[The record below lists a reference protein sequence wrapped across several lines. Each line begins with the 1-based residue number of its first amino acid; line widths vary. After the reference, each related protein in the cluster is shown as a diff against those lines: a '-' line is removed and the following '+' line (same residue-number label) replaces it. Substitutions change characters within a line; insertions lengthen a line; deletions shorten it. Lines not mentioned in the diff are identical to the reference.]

1 MYIRYKRNLGG
12 RFSRWERMLWRGSPQ
27 HSICSRLLL
36 KSLDLSI
43 VPFCGQFVG
52 VVKAVEPPPQQRK
65 EIYIPQR
72 EDYPFLFSIN
82 E

>member
-1 MYIRYKRNLGG
+1 MYVYIIML
-12 RFSRWERMLWRGSPQ
+12 LWRGSPQ

-52 VVKAVEPPPQQRK
+52 VVKAIEPPPQQMSLLQCHK
-65 EIYIPQR
+65 Y
-72 EDYPFLFSIN
+72 FF
-82 E
+82 

>member
-1 MYIRYKRNLGG
+1 MYIRYERNLEG
-12 RFSRWERMLWRGSPQ
+12 RFSRWE
-27 HSICSRLLL
+27 
-36 KSLDLSI
+36 
-43 VPFCGQFVG
+43 
-52 VVKAVEPPPQQRK
+52 RK